1 MVLEQSTTFSDSVE
15 MTLSGDTIESQ
26 IERTKTWQHT
36 DGWLSTVAGQMG
48 LQQYSISV
56 Q

>member
-1 MVLEQSTTFSDSVE
+1 MVPEHCTAFTGSVE

-36 DGWLSTVAGQMG
+36 DGWVPTVAGQTG
-48 LQQYSISV
+48 LRQYNTSF